1 MNYTGEI
8 KKLEENSKVEQEIQ
22 KDKNYLKVF
31 MQPISQ
37 INNYQQEREH
47 QVVPKPKVE
56 MIDLTEQQMLKEIIM
71 QSPLKI
77 VVEY

>member
-31 MQPISQ
+31 MQPINQ
-37 INNYQQEREH
+37 IN
-47 QVVPKPKVE
+47 
-56 MIDLTEQQMLKEIIM
+56 IF
-71 QSPLKI
+71 
-77 VVEY
+77 